1 MSGREKQ
8 QWQPYAVGAGI
19 GALSWLT
26 FLTARNP
33 LGVTTAFE
41 STAAGLAQRAAPSL
55 SGVNAYLARTDEVPK
70 LGWEWM
76 LDGGII
82 LGSLLSA
89 RLSGD
94 RRGRTTQKAWKRRFG
109 RSPSRR
115 YAGAFLG
122 GAMMMF
128 GARMA
133 KGCTSGH
140 ALSGTM
146 QLAASSWVFSPLMA
160 LTSILTARALFIRRR
175 R

>member
-1 MSGREKQ
+1 MIGLAKQ
-8 QWQPYAVGAGI
+8 NWSPYAVGAGL
-19 GALSWLT
+19 GALSWIT
-26 FLTARNP
+26 FLTARKP

-41 STAAGLAQRAAPSL
+41 STAAGLGQRAAPSR
-55 SGVNAYLARTDEVPK
+55 SGVNAYLARADEVPK

-76 LDGGII
+76 LDAGIV

-89 RLSGD
+89 RLSAG
-94 RRGRTTQKAWKRRFG
+94 RGGRKSQTAWTRRFG
-109 RSPSRR
+109 GSPRRR
-115 YAGAFLG
+115 YTGAFLG
-122 GAMMMF
+122 GVMMMF

>member
-1 MSGREKQ
+1 M
-8 QWQPYAVGAGI
+8 P
-19 GALSWLT
+19 T
-26 FLTARNP
+26 FPR
-33 LGVTTAFE
+33 
-41 STAAGLAQRAAPSL
+41 
-55 SGVNAYLARTDEVPK
+55 
-70 LGWEWM
+70 
-76 LDGGII
+76 
-82 LGSLLSA
+82 
-89 RLSGD
+89 GD
-94 RRGRTTQKAWKRRFG
+94 WRWDLKRRPA
-109 RSPSRR
+109 RRR
-115 YAGAFLG
+115 YIGAFLG